1 MKYHNKLTY
10 LVISAF
16 FFSVLYSFMNPVNF
30 YGMNKIQ
37 DKIKDDLIE
46 DEANEPFYSH
56 YNKEKVKRDVQSVV
70 KKEGEK
76 IKQQNF
82 FQRYLDCLYFSI
94 ITSCLLGYGDIY
106 PITNIS
112 KVFVSIQGLITL
124 ALILY

>member
-1 MKYHNKLTY
+1 
-10 LVISAF
+10 
-16 FFSVLYSFMNPVNF
+16 MNPVNF

-46 DEANEPFYSH
+46 NEANEPFYTQ
-56 YNKEKVKRDVQSVV
+56 YNKEKVKRDVRDIVS
-70 KKEGEK
+70 KESEK
-76 IKQQNF
+76 IKEQNF

-112 KVFVSIQGLITL
+112 KLFVSTQGLITL